1 MLAHGGDQSGLVFR
15 FVRICVALAFLSL
28 SAGCAC
34 AQDQT
39 YVWPE
44 LDTYVKLTPRTRLFL
59 LASLSNDQDTR
70 HWEGEFGP
78 NVDFFVRPFLRPKFR
93 DPDPAKS
100 RLLNFRLGYRYLTDF
115 GGDAASENR
124 IITEA
129 TARFKA
135 PWSILASDR
144 NRFDWRFVDGKA
156 FSWRYRN
163 RLTLERNFT
172 IRQYEFSP
180 YVRAELFYD
189 SRTDKIAKNVYTF
202 GSVFPINKRSEF
214 EMYYEDQRD
223 SSSTPN
229 FHARGIGVVMN
240 LFF

>member
-1 MLAHGGDQSGLVFR
+1 
-15 FVRICVALAFLSL
+15 VAIAFLFLAF
-28 SAGCAC
+28 AYAR

-39 YVWPE
+39 YVWPKLE
-44 LDTYVKLTPRTRLFL
+44 TYVKLTPRTRLLL
-59 LASLSNDQDTR
+59 LASLSNDQDTH

-78 NVDFFVRPFLRPKFR
+78 NVDVFVRPFLRPKFR
-93 DPDPAKS
+93 DLDPAKS

-115 GGDAASENR
+115 GGDDPPENR

-129 TARFKA
+129 TARAKV

-163 RLTLERNFT
+163 RLTLERNFS
-172 IRQYEFSP
+172 IRKYEFSP
-180 YVRAELFYD
+180 YIQAELFYD
-189 SRTDKIAKNVYTF
+189 SRTDKIAKNVYTI
-202 GSVFPINKRSEF
+202 GSEFPINKRSEF

-229 FHARGIGVVMN
+229 FHARGIGLVLS